1 MFLND
6 SRNVFED
13 KFHQVAYSILEP
25 FFKCSFFVF
34 DWRKKKQLVC
44 HCFPISAKSP
54 SSSSLCCSENAAAE
68 AHVQYDTTIYWICQN
83 ERIPIN
89 CFCCLLHSSSA
100 KFSPTRQL
108 NLCNQKTR
116 CIVYCFEN
124 YKYESTA
131 LSPRASDTII
141 TFFML
146 PCNLANCPTIPML
159 LMWIS
164 YVLQNKPLELID
176 II

>member
-6 SRNVFED
+6 SRNVFEV

-25 FFKCSFFVF
+25 FFECSFFVF

-83 ERIPIN
+83 ERIPIKL
-89 CFCCLLHSSSA
+89 FLLSTTFVINESKYR

-116 CIVYCFEN
+116 CVVYCFDN

-141 TFFML
+141 TFL
-146 PCNLANCPTIPML
+146 CYLAI
-159 LMWIS
+159 W
-164 YVLQNKPLELID
+164 LIVSRFQCY
-176 II
+176 